1 MIFFRRHSLP
11 QNFKGYLFLAF
22 IWLFT
27 GFALGTVIL
36 LWPLRIWINYVR
48 DHSYTDITEK
58 IGVVVLIML
67 LIIISFRISLTLF
80 KCHVTNKKIVVTLLV
95 IIFPFI
101 ASACALYLFMNPD
114 IVNKGTANEPVTQ
127 RFTIGPYPTEE
138 KIKELKK
145 EGYTTVISLLH
156 PAVVPFEP
164 ELLNKEEILL
174 KKYNMQLIK
183 APMLPWIADNSA
195 SLKMIED
202 VVKNGKGKY
211 YIHCYLG
218 KDRVNVAK
226 NLILRL
232 SGSVSNMNTESN
244 RTFEGMGTF
253 ERGNIYKLDTACY
266 MPPFPT
272 DEEFLAFFLAGQ
284 IKTVVNLMDSS
295 VEENK
300 PWIQKERT
308 ALASNGIVFKNMA
321 IDMKSTPKEIENVID
336 SILALPKPLV
346 VHHWNTT
353 CPESK
358 LFRKFYYQKTHYIQ
372 TNLATHDTETF

>member
-1 MIFFRRHSLP
+1 MIFFRRDILP
-11 QNFKGYLFLAF
+11 RNFKGYLFLAF

-48 DHSYTDITEK
+48 DHNYTDITEK
-58 IGVVVLIML
+58 IGVMILIML

-80 KCHVTNKKIVVTLLV
+80 KCHVTNKKVIVTLLV
-95 IIFPFI
+95 IIFPLI

-195 SLKMIED
+195 SLKIVED

-232 SGSVSNMNTESN
+232 SGSVSNMTTENN
-244 RTFEGMGTF
+244 RTFEGMGSF

-321 IDMKSTPKEIENVID
+321 IDVKSSPKEIENVID